1 MGTQS
6 RACAK
11 GAFRIYQYQPGV
23 HQENLKNIHDDLQQ
37 RAGAFYVWTRIF
49 TDADADLRNA
59 CVGRVHEMST
69 PDCLQHVCTCA
80 SHMHMSDAVK

>member
-23 HQENLKNIHDDLQQ
+23 HQENLKSIHDDLQQ
-37 RAGAFYVWTRIF
+37 RAGAFMCGRVSLQMQMLTCGMR
-49 TDADADLRNA
+49 
-59 CVGRVHEMST
+59 VGRCS
-69 PDCLQHVCTCA
+69 
-80 SHMHMSDAVK
+80 K